1 MTKILSYLLLP
12 NKRCSQR
19 NSSPHHS
26 QLSKN
31 MKSYFCQFLAICSE
45 LSSLRHNLIH
55 GVPKLTPRDS
65 LHSLQNIKSYFACL
79 LVICSELSRLRHN
92 LIHGVPKLTPRD
104 SLHSLQNIK
113 SYFACLLAIYSEL
126 SRLRHNLILQR
137 LDYRP
142 AHLLLFL
149 HHQHEQVLFHIF
161 QLTLNPELLTQD
173 STLYLQHS
181 DLHYS
186 LFHHVKMF

>member
-1 MTKILSYLLLP
+1 MIIILLFAVISFLLNKGGMTKILSYLLLP

-79 LVICSELSRLRHN
+79 LVICSELS
-92 LIHGVPKLTPRD
+92 
-104 SLHSLQNIK
+104 S
-113 SYFACLLAIYSEL
+113 
-126 SRLRHNLILQR
+126 LRHNLILER
-137 LDYRP
+137 
-142 AHLLLFL
+142 
-149 HHQHEQVLFHIF
+149 LFHFILIIPF
-161 QLTLNPELLTQD
+161 QKSNSFQNPLFCFIINTDFIHKCMND
-173 STLYLQHS
+173 SWIYGH
-181 DLHYS
+181 
-186 LFHHVKMF
+186 

>member
-1 MTKILSYLLLP
+1 MIIILLFAVISFLLNKGGMTKILSYLLLP

-45 LSSLRHNLIH
+45 LSS
-55 GVPKLTPRDS
+55 
-65 LHSLQNIKSYFACL
+65 
-79 LVICSELSRLRHN
+79 
-92 LIHGVPKLTPRD
+92 
-104 SLHSLQNIK
+104 
-113 SYFACLLAIYSEL
+113 
-126 SRLRHNLILQR
+126 LRHNLILQR